1 MNRRLRPASPFWKVS
16 GKGQRGN
23 CFWKVSGEIAP
34 LCLRSPASPVLYNNE
49 PLLQSSMTLTTSHC
63 YEAQS
68 RQQRT
73 ERQKVCSQDIPR
85 GRLHPSGRE
94 GITPQPI
101 TTVKAGLLNQSQLW
115 RQHPSTNHKLW
126 RKHSSTNDNSEG
138 STPQPIT
145 THVSGLSLL
154 SRDQLA
160 VHLLLFGEL
169 ANPLLLYLLLDGD
182 ITTGGSV
189 DRGRHGWATSLS
201 DKGNKRDVTYPSRQ
215 NVKAQGAT
223 REWRNA
229 ARNYTVLCNNVVSK
243 MSNQSFQKELVQ

>member
-1 MNRRLRPASPFWKVS
+1 MNRRLRPASPFWKVSGKGQRGNCFWKVSGKGQRGNCFWKVS

-126 RKHSSTNDNSEG
+126 RQHSSTNHNSEG

-145 THVSGLSLL
+145 NSEGSTPQPMTTLKAAPLNQSQLTFPVSAFSVVISLL
-154 SRDQLA
+154 STS
-160 VHLLLFGEL
+160 FFS
-169 ANPLLLYLLLDGD
+169 
-182 ITTGGSV
+182 GSLQ
-189 DRGRHGWATSLS
+189 TLS
-201 DKGNKRDVTYPSRQ
+201 SSIFFLMGT
-215 NVKAQGAT
+215 
-223 REWRNA
+223 
-229 ARNYTVLCNNVVSK
+229 
-243 MSNQSFQKELVQ
+243 